1 MGDGSV
7 SDNPFSMALAR
18 ALSLIP
24 VKSRR
29 IGAKMVAL

>member
-1 MGDGSV
+1 
-7 SDNPFSMALAR
+7 MALAR